1 MSTLRAYLF
10 LSLVLA
16 VMLLHKLLE
25 ENISGIRMAS
35 ISPSMSMF
43 LNATPICS

>member
-10 LSLVLA
+10 LSLIIA
-16 VMLLHKLLE
+16 VMLLHKLFE

-43 LNATPICS
+43 LNSTPIC

>member
-1 MSTLRAYLF
+1 MPTLRAYLF

-43 LNATPICS
+43 LHSTPICS